1 MWYYWLRTSNSWRW
15 LKQADKYLCRFGYR
29 WFPCPTGFIAGLD
42 RVLLCYSV
50 KKISFITN
58 QMYRGYVKNVLYTYR
73 NDCVSDCSF
82 ITCGM
87 FFVDGGATGCLQH
100 VNVSRNVI
108 CLGANNTNKLLIWF
122 EAYTDW
128 RRASR
133 VEEAYQFLKFCLSGE
148 GGEGKRIRFRSRCT
162 AAESEILE
170 SGMT

>member
-73 NDCVSDCSF
+73 SDRVSDCSF

-108 CLGANNTNKLLIWF
+108 CLGVNNTNKLLIWF

-128 RRASR
+128 RSGRQGWRRRIISWSSVYLVKER
-133 VEEAYQFLKFCLSGE
+133 GNELGSDPDGQRQNLKY
-148 GGEGKRIRFRSRCT
+148 
-162 AAESEILE
+162 
-170 SGMT
+170 